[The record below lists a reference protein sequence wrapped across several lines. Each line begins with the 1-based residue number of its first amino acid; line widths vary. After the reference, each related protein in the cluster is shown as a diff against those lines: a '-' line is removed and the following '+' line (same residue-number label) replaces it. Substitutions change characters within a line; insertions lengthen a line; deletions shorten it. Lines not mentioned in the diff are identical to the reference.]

1 METLARW
8 CYSHRRVVVLLW
20 IVGIA
25 TIFAIGQLVKPH
37 YRAGDALPR
46 TDSASAATLL
56 RQDFPG
62 QAGESDTIVWRV
74 GSGSVRD
81 ADVTARMTR
90 MMGEVRTLPHVRAVA
105 SPYAPGGGDAVSK
118 DGTVAFA
125 TVTFDQNFD
134 QLPLDSVSKVVSVA
148 RGYGDARVSVDL
160 AGYAVGQATMT
171 IDTSVSEIVG
181 VLAAMVVLALA
192 FRSLLSMS
200 LPLLSALVSLLPSI
214 ALIGMLSRV
223 LVVPSFASS
232 LTILL
237 NLGVGID
244 YALFLVTR
252 QRQGL
257 LDTAD
262 PLEALVD
269 TMRTA
274 GRSVLFAG
282 TIVCIALLGLL
293 GLQIGYL
300 SGMAAAAAVGI
311 AFTMAA
317 ALTLTPAMLGFFGTR
332 VFSRRERRGLAAGRQ
347 PKDATGTGWARWA
360 AFVQRRPVSFAAAA
374 TAVMLTLA
382 VPLFSVHLGSSDQGN
397 DPTSSTTR
405 RAYDDLAAGFGPG
418 FNAPLLVVVQD
429 PARGGAVD
437 RVASALSATPGV
449 AAVAPPQTSPSG
461 AVAVLQAFPTTS
473 PQARQT
479 ENLVHSLRGTVLPD
493 ALRGTGAVAHVGG
506 FTATSVDFT
515 DAVDHR
521 LPPFIVVVVLLGAL
535 LLLLAFRSL
544 FVAGLTAVMNL
555 LAIAVCFGVVVAVFN
570 WGWAGGLLG
579 LGRPGPI
586 DAFLPVFLFAILFG
600 LSMDY
605 QVFLIGRMHDLW
617 LRTGDHR
624 RAVTEGQRQTG
635 RVITA
640 AAAVMVLVFLSFAT
654 GNRLETLFGIGLGVT
669 VLLDAFVI
677 RTMLVPALLHL
688 VGPAAWWMPRRL
700 DRVLP
705 RFGVEAPGH
714 RGAAGL
720 QRDAAQAAGPGAGAR
735 QPEGE
740 LR

>member
-8 CYSHRRVVVLLW
+8 CYTHRRVVVLLW
-20 IVGIA
+20 VVGIA
-25 TIFAIGQLVKPH
+25 AIFAIGQLVKPH

-56 RQDFPG
+56 QQDFPG
-62 QAGESDTIVWRV
+62 QAGESDMIVWRV
-74 GSGSVRD
+74 ASGSVRD
-81 ADVTARMTR
+81 PDVSGRMTR
-90 MMGEVRTLPHVRAVA
+90 MLHDVRALAHVRSVQ
-105 SPYAPGGGDAVSK
+105 SPYTAGGDAISK

-125 TVTFDQNFD
+125 TVTFDQDFD
-134 QLPLDSVSKVVSVA
+134 QLPLDAVSKVVSVA

-200 LPLLSALVSLLPSI
+200 LPLLSALVSLVPSI

-257 LDTAD
+257 LGAAG
-262 PLEALVD
+262 PQEALVD

-282 TIVCIALLGLL
+282 TIVCVALLGLL

-317 ALTLTPAMLGFFGTR
+317 ALTLTPAMLGFFGQR
-332 VFSRRERRGLAAGRQ
+332 VFSRRERRGLAAGRL

-360 AFVQRRPVSFAAAA
+360 AFVQRRPAAFAGAAAA
-374 TAVMLTLA
+374 VMVVLA

-429 PARGGAVD
+429 PAHAGAAQ
-437 RVASALSATPGV
+437 RVAAALGSTPGV
-449 AAVAPPQTSPSG
+449 AAVGPAQTSPSG
-461 AVAVLQAFPTTS
+461 AVAVFETFPTAS
-473 PQARQT
+473 PQSRQT
-479 ENLVHSLRGTVLPD
+479 ENLVHTLRGSVLPE
-493 ALRGTGAVAHVGG
+493 ALRDTGATAHVGG

-515 DAVDHR
+515 DAVSHR
-521 LPPFIVVVVLLGAL
+521 LPPFIVAVVLLGAL
-535 LLLLAFRSL
+535 LLLLAFRSV

-617 LRTGDHR
+617 VTTGDHR
-624 RAVTEGQRQTG
+624 RAVSEGQRQTG

-654 GNRLETLFGIGLGVT
+654 GNRLETLFGLGLGVT

-688 VGPAAWWMPRRL
+688 VGPASWWLPRRL
-700 DRVLP
+700 DRILP
-705 RFGVEAPGH
+705 RFGFEAPD
-714 RGAAGL
+714 RERTSAAPQGG
-720 QRDAAQAAGPGAGAR
+720 QPVPETGAGAR
-735 QPEGE
+735 P
-740 LR
+740 